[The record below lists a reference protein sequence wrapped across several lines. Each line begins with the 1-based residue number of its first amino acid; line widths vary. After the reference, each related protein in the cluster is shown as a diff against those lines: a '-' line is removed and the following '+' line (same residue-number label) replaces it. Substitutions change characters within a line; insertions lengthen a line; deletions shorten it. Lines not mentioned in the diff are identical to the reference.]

1 MKDIN
6 KLREIWKNEKS
17 DDKGVLFTLTT
28 DDDPYSSVIFSA
40 IFGSGMNLS
49 EEDIEEGINSSIYV
63 DRSFIQSNGI
73 IRSTDGGDLI
83 FNSKEK
89 DYYTNLDSFI
99 DGALNICGF
108 IPPSNIDCT
117 IEQLIQ
123 DDIIH
128 IIQFIK

>member
-28 DDDPYSSVIFSA
+28 DDDPYSSVIFRA
-40 IFGSGMNLS
+40 IFGSGMNLL
-49 EEDIEEGINSSIYV
+49 EEDIEDGIDSSIYV
-63 DRSFIQSNGI
+63 DFKFIESNGI
-73 IRSTDGGDLI
+73 GKSMDGGELI

-108 IPPSNIDCT
+108 IFLNNPDCT

-123 DDIIH
+123 DNVIQ